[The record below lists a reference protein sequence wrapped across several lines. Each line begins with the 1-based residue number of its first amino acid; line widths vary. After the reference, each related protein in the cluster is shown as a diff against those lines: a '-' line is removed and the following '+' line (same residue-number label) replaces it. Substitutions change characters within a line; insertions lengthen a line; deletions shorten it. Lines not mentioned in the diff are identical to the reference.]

1 MYIVIKALEE
11 EENKNRNVRQT
22 DSPHQQIKTFSP
34 AHTVPSKVFQYVDRK
49 FSESDGNIIKNR
61 TSSVSEDQNPKGITF
76 FFRLYTTLKKGFIFN
91 YHDHLWFFIIYNK
104 GSYLMR

>member
-1 MYIVIKALEE
+1 LEE
-11 EENKNRNVRQT
+11 EENKNRHVLRQT

-61 TSSVSEDQNPKGITF
+61 CSDTPC
-76 FFRLYTTLKKGFIFN
+76 
-91 YHDHLWFFIIYNK
+91 
-104 GSYLMR
+104 

>member
-1 MYIVIKALEE
+1 LIVLDFFVRLFILLDEVMSGFVCVVIKALEE
-11 EENKNRNVRQT
+11 EENKNRIARQT

-61 TSSVSEDQNPKGITF
+61 ASSVSEDQNPKGMPF
-76 FFRLYTTLKKGFIFN
+76 LFLDFI
-91 YHDHLWFFIIYNK
+91 LV
-104 GSYLMR
+104 